1 MLQDRIQSA
10 LKKNKNFLQVF
21 AGFLNKQLEKN
32 KVVSVV
38 IPEDDSLKNIKKVKK
53 RFRFDN

>member
-53 RFRFDN
+53 RFRFGN

>member
-21 AGFLNKQLEKN
+21 AGFLNKQLDKN